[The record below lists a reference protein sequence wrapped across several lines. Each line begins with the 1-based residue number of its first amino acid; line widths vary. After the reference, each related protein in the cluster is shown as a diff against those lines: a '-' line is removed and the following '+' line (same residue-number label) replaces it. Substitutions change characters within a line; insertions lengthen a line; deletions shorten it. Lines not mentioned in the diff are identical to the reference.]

1 MASTII
7 IQALIALLS
16 FAIYH
21 QLFRNPKKKNLPP
34 GPKGL
39 PLIGNVFDLPPKGTP
54 DYIHWKSVTDK
65 YGPIASITILG
76 RRLIFIADKQDAHE
90 ILEKKCS
97 TSSGRPDFEFS
108 KYSGFGGIVAV
119 HQQTREFKVHRKFM
133 HKGLGTKLLVSKYAD
148 VLELH
153 AGLLLLE
160 TIKAPEQILRHL
172 EDHANAVM
180 LKILYGYTTS
190 PYGNDPLVK
199 LSDHVNANFF
209 RACDAFGRLVEYLP
223 AIKWLPDVFPGTNF
237 KAEAREHNRNA
248 QVYAE
253 EPFQFAQRQMASR
266 KDTKSFVA
274 KLVQEYIGDDGE
286 LNEADEHAIKWSAAG
301 LQVGGSE
308 TTVTVTRTFIL
319 AAIMFP
325 EIQRKAQEEID
336 RVTGGTRLPVLADQE
351 QMPFVSAIFAE
362 ALRFFPTAP
371 MGFPHTLS
379 EDMTYKGYDLPKGSY
394 LLPEIWEFCHDP
406 SIYSDPFKFDPE
418 RFLEPRNEPSP
429 FWTVFGFGRRICP
442 GRHLADAALFLN
454 IASLMAFFDFSK
466 VVDEH
471 GNVME
476 PKLELDPVRSAVAK
490 VAPFPFKV
498 TVRSEKHAEL
508 LKALEKDYPVGE
520 GDARLLGELPLS

>member
-7 IQALIALLS
+7 IQALITLVS

-21 QLFRNPKKKNLPP
+21 QLFRSSKKKNLPP

-39 PLIGNVFDLPPKGTP
+39 SIIGNVLDLPPKGTL
-54 DYIHWKSVTDK
+54 DHVHWKSVTDK

-76 RRLIFIADKQDAHE
+76 RHLIFIADKQDAHE

-97 TSSGRPDFEFS
+97 ASSGRPAFEFS
-108 KYSGFGGIVAV
+108 KYSGFGDIIPI
-119 HQQTREFKVHRKFM
+119 HQQTREFKLHRKLM

-148 VLELH
+148 ILELH
-153 AGLLLLE
+153 TGLLLQE
-160 TIKAPEQILRHL
+160 TLKAPEQILRHL
-172 EDHANAVM
+172 EIQANAVM

-190 PYGNDPLVK
+190 PHGDDPLVK
-199 LSDHVNANFF
+199 LSDHVVANFF
-209 RACDAFGRLVEYLP
+209 RTCDAFGRLVEYLP
-223 AIKWLPDVFPGTNF
+223 AIKWLPDGFPGTNF

-248 QVYAE
+248 QVYVE
-253 EPFQFAQRQMASR
+253 EPYQFARRQMASR

-274 KLVQEYIGDDGE
+274 KLVKEYAAGAGE
-286 LNEADEHAIKWSAAG
+286 PNEADEHAIKWSAAG

-325 EIQRKAQEEID
+325 EIQRKAQEEVD

-351 QMPFVSAIFAE
+351 EMPFVSAIFAE

-371 MGFPHTLS
+371 LGFPHA
-379 EDMTYKGYDLPKGSY
+379 
-394 LLPEIWEFCHDP
+394 F
-406 SIYSDPFKFDPE
+406 DPFKFDPE
-418 RFLEPRNEPSP
+418 RFHEPRNEPSP
-429 FWTVFGFGRRICP
+429 FWSVFGFGRRICP

-454 IASLMAFFDFSK
+454 IACLVAFFDFSK
-466 VVDEH
+466 VVDEQ

-476 PKLELDPVRSAVAK
+476 PKVELDPVRSAVAK

-498 TVRSEKHAEL
+498 TVRSEKHAEF
-508 LKALEKDYPVGE
+508 LKDLEKNYPAEE
-520 GDARLLGELPLS
+520 GDARLLGELPLQ